1 MTSTIGATLMAKLS
15 ASILCIGVHNVCQSC
30 NCTLSSLIF
39 TLVDV
44 VISIARLPQSYVS
57 FIKLDIKTLTV
68 SKTHSG
74 ISAEDQIGSKTVPYL
89 VNLRGNQRKPSQL
102 SIRTYNWNDIENSW
116 HSHVFSHSYLAVS
129 VNKICAATG
138 LRVGVHAIVGRIP
151 FTLKQQSP
159 VHFQRPAM
167 FWISIELI
175 SLEADVFRSGIYSRI
190 RLCLREDSSCVIW
203 SRNTIQTHTHSNNHR
218 HANIRPDQMYP

>member
-1 MTSTIGATLMAKLS
+1 MGYLFYQKRECRLIGILSSILCFSTTSCLCFFKPFLQNLDISLLRQLGMVMEDQLKKLLYNMTSTIGATLMAKLS

-102 SIRTYNWNDIENSW
+102 SIRTYN
-116 HSHVFSHSYLAVS
+116 
-129 VNKICAATG
+129 
-138 LRVGVHAIVGRIP
+138 
-151 FTLKQQSP
+151 
-159 VHFQRPAM
+159 
-167 FWISIELI
+167 
-175 SLEADVFRSGIYSRI
+175 
-190 RLCLREDSSCVIW
+190 
-203 SRNTIQTHTHSNNHR
+203 
-218 HANIRPDQMYP
+218 